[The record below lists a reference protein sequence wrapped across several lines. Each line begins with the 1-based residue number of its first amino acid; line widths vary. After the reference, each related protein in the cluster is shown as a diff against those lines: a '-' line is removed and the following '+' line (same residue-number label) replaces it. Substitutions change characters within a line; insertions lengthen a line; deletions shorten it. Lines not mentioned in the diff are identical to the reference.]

1 MDYQQ
6 FKKYVDSGD
15 YSLVNDEYL
24 KELEAFKRRHQLRK
38 NGAVNMTIVG
48 LMLLAF
54 ILRLL
59 GII

>member
-6 FKKYVDSGD
+6 FKKYVDSGE
-15 YSLVNDEYL
+15 YSLVNDKYL
-24 KELEAFKRRHQLRK
+24 HELETFKKKHEERK
-38 NGAVNMTIVG
+38 SAMFSATIIGA
-48 LMLLAF
+48 MLLAF

>member
-6 FKKYVDSGD
+6 FKKYRDSGE
-15 YSLVNDEYL
+15 YSLVNDKYL
-24 KELEAFKRRHQLRK
+24 HELEKFKKKHEQRK
-38 NGAVNMTIVG
+38 NAIINIG
-48 LMLLAF
+48 LLGLIFLAF